1 VTTVVQAH
9 TQDFDNKTKVDS
21 DHVEE
26 EEHVEESVIAGRD
39 EFVAVL
45 VPFRRPL
52 QMLGTKPPVVLM
64 PDS

>member
-39 EFVAVL
+39 EFAAVL
-45 VPFRRPL
+45 VPLLFKAESGAIINL
-52 QMLGTKPPVVLM
+52 
-64 PDS
+64 